1 MTALNNRFLMD
12 LGEHQ
17 CFSGN
22 HMVENA
28 GGLRVGLPR
37 RGMDRRGDSE
47 LLLDA
52 DSCLVIFFQ

>member
-22 HMVENA
+22 HMVENT
-28 GGLRVGLPR
+28 GGAQSGLAQEGDGLT
-37 RGMDRRGDSE
+37 RGR
-47 LLLDA
+47 
-52 DSCLVIFFQ
+52 